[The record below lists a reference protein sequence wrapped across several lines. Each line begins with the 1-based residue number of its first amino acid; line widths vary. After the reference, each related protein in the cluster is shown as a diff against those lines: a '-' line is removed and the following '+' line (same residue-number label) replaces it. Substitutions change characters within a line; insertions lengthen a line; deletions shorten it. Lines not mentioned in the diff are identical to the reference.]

1 MKTDKEAL
9 LAIACVL
16 MCSGVFAQ
24 CIHYTFFK
32 VTFSLLFMA
41 FICNYSDHN
50 DHQVKHR
57 NLMQEYSWTDEV
69 KYFFNYLFAIK
80 RVACKKWKF

>member
-1 MKTDKEAL
+1 
-9 LAIACVL
+9 
-16 MCSGVFAQ
+16 MCSEVFAQ

-32 VTFSLLFMA
+32 VVFSLLFMA

-57 NLMQEYSWTDEV
+57 NLTQEDSWIDEIW
-69 KYFFNYLFAIK
+69 YFFAESFAIK
-80 RVACKKWKF
+80 NEACKK